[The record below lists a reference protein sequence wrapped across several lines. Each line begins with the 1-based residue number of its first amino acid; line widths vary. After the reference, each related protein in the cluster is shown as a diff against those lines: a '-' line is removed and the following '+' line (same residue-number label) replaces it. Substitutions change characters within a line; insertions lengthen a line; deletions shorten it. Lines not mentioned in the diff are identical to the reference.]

1 MQILEFL
8 QKYPDESGIVYTFT
22 RKEAEQTASF
32 LQTKGIAAA
41 AYHAGLS
48 PEEKSTTLKGFM
60 YDRIRIVVATVAF
73 GMGIDKS
80 NIRFVIHTSLP
91 KTIESYYQE
100 IGRAGRDGLESE
112 TLLLYTKADEIRKRE
127 LIEQVENETYRTV
140 LYDKLQAMYRF
151 ALSSRC
157 KHRLLGEYFLDALE
171 ACGDKCDSCLK
182 KETAQED
189 ITKEAQMFLSAIYR
203 TGERFGQNH
212 IIEIL
217 RGSRAANIL
226 KFGHDKL
233 SVYGIGEMRNRDEWG
248 MIADRLFETEAIAIG
263 AHRALKLLPF
273 AAKILKGEARLQID
287 ADLLGQ
293 KRRLRPETKAI
304 PQDRTFTAFRTLR
317 MELASRHNVP
327 AYIVFNDKTLHE
339 LSRTLPQ
346 SREEMLQI
354 SGIGEVKYERY
365 GEAFL
370 KLCRELAQ
378 QEEM

>member
-1 MQILEFL
+1 M
-8 QKYPDESGIVYTFT
+8 
-22 RKEAEQTASF
+22 
-32 LQTKGIAAA
+32 
-41 AYHAGLS
+41 
-48 PEEKSTTLKGFM
+48 
-60 YDRIRIVVATVAF
+60 
-73 GMGIDKS
+73 
-80 NIRFVIHTSLP
+80 
-91 KTIESYYQE
+91 
-100 IGRAGRDGLESE
+100 
-112 TLLLYTKADEIRKRE
+112 YTKADEIRKRE
-127 LIEQVENETYRTV
+127 LIEQVENETYRNV
-140 LYDKLQAMYRF
+140 LYDKLQTMYRF

-157 KHRLLGEYFLDALE
+157 KHRLLGEYFSDE
-171 ACGDKCDSCLK
+171 GEVCGDKCDSCLK
-182 KETAQED
+182 EETAQVD

-273 AAKILKGEARLQID
+273 AAKILRGEATLQID

-293 KRRLRPETKAI
+293 KRRLRPVTKTM
-304 PQDRTFTAFRTLR
+304 PQDKTFSALRTLR
-317 MELASRHNVP
+317 MELASSHNVP

-339 LSRTLPQ
+339 LSRALPQ

-378 QEEM
+378 QEEKQI